1 MLWNEVEMGVI
12 QKVHVPTVGSGSAPD
27 TDNRLVDTP
36 PA

>member
-1 MLWNEVEMGVI
+1 MSVVERA
-12 QKVHVPTVGSGSAPD
+12 HVPTVGSGSGPD

>member
-1 MLWNEVEMGVI
+1 MLWNEVGMSIIRE
-12 QKVHVPTVGSGSAPD
+12 VHVPTVGSGNTPD